1 MAIEHDI
8 IEYLSLTVEKGAS
21 DLHLCAGSPVMVRR
35 HGVMV
40 PLSQDIL
47 DAETCREMIY
57 GVFTESQR
65 SRFEE
70 TWELDFALMVTG
82 LGRFRSNAHYSRGA
96 VEAAFRHIPDKV
108 PTMEQLGLPPVIKKL
123 CTLEHGL
130 VLVTGMTGSGKTTTL
145 AAMVEEINATRSGV
159 IISIEDPI
167 EYVFKHNL
175 CRVKQR
181 EIGVDTKSF
190 PEALRRVLHQDPDV
204 ILISEMRDLET
215 ISAAITAA
223 ETGHLV
229 LATLHTIDAPK
240 AIDRIIDVFPA
251 DQQGQIIAQLANCLQ
266 AIIAQRLLPRA
277 DGRGRIVCVETL
289 IMNDA
294 IRALV
299 RDRRFQQIIS
309 MMELGSKE
317 GMATYDESVGALY
330 AQGLITREEALLN
343 ARNPVRISQ
352 AKPLPPVPGG
362 R

>member
-145 AAMVEEINATRSGV
+145 AAMVEE
-159 IISIEDPI
+159 
-167 EYVFKHNL
+167 
-175 CRVKQR
+175 
-181 EIGVDTKSF
+181 
-190 PEALRRVLHQDPDV
+190 
-204 ILISEMRDLET
+204 
-215 ISAAITAA
+215 
-223 ETGHLV
+223 
-229 LATLHTIDAPK
+229 
-240 AIDRIIDVFPA
+240 
-251 DQQGQIIAQLANCLQ
+251 
-266 AIIAQRLLPRA
+266 
-277 DGRGRIVCVETL
+277 
-289 IMNDA
+289 
-294 IRALV
+294 
-299 RDRRFQQIIS
+299 
-309 MMELGSKE
+309 
-317 GMATYDESVGALY
+317 
-330 AQGLITREEALLN
+330 
-343 ARNPVRISQ
+343 
-352 AKPLPPVPGG
+352 
-362 R
+362 